1 MSAANGCGHRGRGDG
16 WRLTQSSCA
25 CGSSTQRGRCL
36 VLQHQPTK
44 TSSCLCFCSVH
55 FRGGGA
61 NTPMLQSKRTQVRE
75 VENVVMLTSIWE
87 DAKGL
92 IRKVALLEGEF
103 AEARQAQKV
112 VEEKFCSLPNASVDS
127 ARWLSGF

>member
-1 MSAANGCGHRGRGDG
+1 
-16 WRLTQSSCA
+16 
-25 CGSSTQRGRCL
+25 
-36 VLQHQPTK
+36 
-44 TSSCLCFCSVH
+44 
-55 FRGGGA
+55 
-61 NTPMLQSKRTQVRE
+61 MLQSKRTQVRE
-75 VENVVMLTSIWE
+75 VENVVMLASIWE

-92 IRKVALLEGEF
+92 IHKVALLEGEF